1 MLIKFGHVLWLELI
15 QGSKIDKIE
24 GKQVS
29 FRLFFFF
36 DLTEKLDGFIIW
48 LMRMSLWQDLTNA
61 GVVYLCHFVQ
71 GLAGAGSQK
80 PELLQVNII
89 SKSTLLI
96 SNYLPF
102 NQKLAQ
108 VEWFKWLVLDSWMLG
123 RGLLNAYFLS
133 NMFGLIIFISN
144 ILAWRL
150 LQVMIQRI
158 IINCIHNWSHKFE
171 TMNW

>member
-1 MLIKFGHVLWLELI
+1 MRVWSVSNVYILFNIQNEFSNWMLIKFGHVLWLELI

-133 NMFGLIIFISN
+133 MRSTTEIASLKNNTLM
-144 ILAWRL
+144 
-150 LQVMIQRI
+150 
-158 IINCIHNWSHKFE
+158 E
-171 TMNW
+171 T